1 MGSLLFDFLTESFLF
16 KTDLIEEQFAGVDDK
31 ELAAELQRYRNYA
44 LSRREDLVAE
54 AVDTGTG
61 FRVFPGLSDVPL
73 RHLKQTA
80 LYVERYVL
88 KDPLFP
94 FTEQE
99 TEPSRVMRSY
109 LGHPNPHEID
119 RAQLAETLRYLRELT
134 PMVAADYVKWLP
146 VTYLFE
152 PPTELPIHYSKSRF
166 ADELPAEMAKF
177 FHDNAVVETLR
188 RDEKGWISDK
198 TLSPSRGIAI
208 SFRGDSEPGMMF
220 QLFKSEVT
228 SFDENTGQLTA
239 RVSLPAELP
248 GHAYFDHWVEQSL
261 NQTAINAY
269 DRLCTELSLSA
280 TLGTSYMCSSEFRH
294 DFLTRFFPTATTT
307 SEHTANVLMQLTL
320 PFLDEIDTSTLMAVR
335 RDDGEA
341 FQQFRHYLEQQFWD
355 LRTEADAIKARS
367 KADKVV
373 HELATVQQEALSARL
388 KQLRRGALAQTAIL
402 WATLTGTFLAG
413 STYWPALIV
422 AGAGAYKLA
431 TEYQAALRQTPG
443 FFLWK
448 VRR

>member
-1 MGSLLFDFLTESFLF
+1 
-16 KTDLIEEQFAGVDDK
+16 
-31 ELAAELQRYRNYA
+31 
-44 LSRREDLVAE
+44 
-54 AVDTGTG
+54 
-61 FRVFPGLSDVPL
+61 
-73 RHLKQTA
+73 
-80 LYVERYVL
+80 
-88 KDPLFP
+88 
-94 FTEQE
+94 
-99 TEPSRVMRSY
+99 
-109 LGHPNPHEID
+109 
-119 RAQLAETLRYLRELT
+119 
-134 PMVAADYVKWLP
+134 MVAADFVKLLP

-152 PPTELPIHYSKSRF
+152 PPTELPTYCSKSGF

-177 FHDNAVVETLR
+177 FHDNAAVEKLR
-188 RDEKGWISDK
+188 RVEKGWISDG
-198 TLSPSRGIAI
+198 TMSTSRGIAI

-220 QLFKSEVT
+220 QLFKREVT
-228 SFDENTGQLTA
+228 SFDKSTQELTGRL
-239 RVSLPAELP
+239 SLPAEP
-248 GHAYFDHWVEQSL
+248 PDQPYFDRWVEQSL
-261 NQTAINAY
+261 NRTAINVY
-269 DRLCTELSLSA
+269 DRLCRELSLAA

-294 DFLTRFFPTATTT
+294 DFLARFFPAATTT

-320 PFLDEIDTSTLMAVR
+320 PFLDEIDPSTLMAVR

-341 FQQFRHYLEQQFWD
+341 FQQFRHYLEQQVWD
-355 LRTEADAIKARS
+355 LKTEADPIKARS
-367 KADKVV
+367 KADRVV
-373 HELATVQQEALSARL
+373 HELGVVQREALSAKL